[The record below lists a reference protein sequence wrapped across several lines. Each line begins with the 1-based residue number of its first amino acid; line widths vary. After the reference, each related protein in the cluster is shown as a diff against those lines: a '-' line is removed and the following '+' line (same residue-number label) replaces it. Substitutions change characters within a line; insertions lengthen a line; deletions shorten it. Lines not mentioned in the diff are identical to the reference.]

1 MRSWTVAARTPPRPP
16 AAEAKP
22 GLHPRNPHGAS
33 YDFGAL
39 VKVCPEL
46 RPFLKH
52 RPGGGETLDF
62 ADPRAVKLLN
72 RALLQ
77 GTYGLQKW
85 DIPEGYLCPPIPGRA
100 DLIHHL
106 ADLLASDRA
115 GQVPEG
121 PEVRVLDIGVG
132 ANGIYALLGHRIHGW
147 SFVGS
152 DIDGAALAS
161 LQRVLVANQ
170 GLEAAIELRRQE
182 DPKHIFEGVIR
193 PGERFA
199 LSLCNPP
206 FHVSK
211 YDARAGTERKWRNL
225 GRAEQGRTLNFGGQ
239 GAELWCPGGEL
250 AFIGRMIEESRA
262 FRDQVGWFTT
272 LVAKS
277 EHLGRLQHAL
287 RQLEG
292 VEQRVIEMAQGQKRS
307 RVLAWRFA

>member
-1 MRSWTVAARTPPRPP
+1 MR
-16 AAEAKP
+16 
-22 GLHPRNPHGAS
+22 
-33 YDFGAL
+33 
-39 VKVCPEL
+39 VCPEL
-46 RPFLKH
+46 RPFLKP

-77 GTYGLQKW
+77 GTYGIQRW
-85 DIPEGYLCPPIPGRA
+85 DLPEGYLCPPIPGRA
-100 DLIHHL
+100 DLLHHL

-132 ANGIYALLGHRIHGW
+132 ANGVYPLIGHRTFGW
-147 SFVGS
+147 AFVGT
-152 DIDGAALAS
+152 DIDPAALAS
-161 LQRVLVANQ
+161 LQRVLEANP
-170 GLEAAIELRRQE
+170 GLGAAITLRRQA
-182 DPKHIFEGVIR
+182 DPKRIFEGVIQ

-206 FHVSK
+206 FHVST

-250 AFIGRMIEESRA
+250 AFIGRMITESAR
-262 FRDQVGWFTT
+262 FREQVGWFTT